1 VRRTHVLID
10 LDGTI
15 SDSSPGIARSMQ
27 YAFAKC
33 GYDPPTDDAVRAI
46 IGPPF
51 EVSFPIL
58 GVPLDAMAPVVAK
71 FRERYD
77 DVGLFE
83 NQVYDGVSAMLEA
96 LRADGLTLALA
107 TAKPEANARRIT
119 DHFGLSGHFA
129 FEAGASTVLGD
140 HRRTKAAV
148 INYCLSEMGIAA
160 DDRVVMLG
168 DREHDVEGALA
179 NGIDCVGVS
188 WGFGSTEELQHAG
201 AAAVVDHPVEVL
213 STIRATEQ

>member
-1 VRRTHVLID
+1 MRRTHVLID

-15 SDSSPGIARSMQ
+15 SDSSSGIARSMQ
-27 YAFAKC
+27 YAFSEC
-33 GYDPPTDDAVRAI
+33 GYDPPTDDAVRSI

-58 GVPLDAMAPVVAK
+58 GVPLDAMEPVVAK

-77 DVGLFE
+77 EVGLFE
-83 NQVYDGVSAMLEA
+83 NEMYDGVPEMLEA

-119 DHFGLSGHFA
+119 SHFGLSGHFA

-140 HRRTKAAV
+140 NRRTKAAV
-148 INYCLSEMGIAA
+148 ITYCLAKLDIAA
-160 DDRVVMLG
+160 GDHVVMLG
-168 DREHDVEGALA
+168 DRDHDVEGALA
-179 NGIDCVGVS
+179 NGIDCIGVT
-188 WGFGSTEELQHAG
+188 WGFGSAEELTHAG
-201 AAAVVDHPVEVL
+201 AATVVDHPAEVPAAV
-213 STIRATEQ
+213 RA